1 MRIVASS
8 ARNGVGESEGSSQ
21 RVNADRICFII
32 SEFGGY
38 FDEYY
43 KEVFRPAIE
52 AAGLAPVRADSL
64 FRSSDIVSDIW
75 HFITTCRIALA
86 DLTGRNPNVFY
97 ELGLAHAATKPVLL
111 LTQDIQDVPFDLRQ
125 LRIINYDT
133 KHPKWAEMLREGITN
148 GLKETLAS
156 PRTAVLPTFLQ
167 ERPGQRPSIST
178 DEKRFLQLQQ
188 GLSALRAEVRA
199 SLPETV
205 SKNPYELFRQ
215 WSLDRTT
222 AAGQAQPIIEALLSA
237 GLPPTRASEVL
248 VSAGVPAEW
257 AKSWIREALLRQ
269 SAPGEESGKDK

>member
-1 MRIVASS
+1 MASS
-8 ARNGVGESEGSSQ
+8 ARNGVGESEGSQ
-21 RVNADRICFII
+21 RANAGRICFII

-38 FDEYY
+38 FDDYHE
-43 KEVFRPAIE
+43 EIFRPAIE

-75 HFITTCRIALA
+75 HFVTTCRVALA

-111 LTQDIQDVPFDLRQ
+111 LTQDIHDVPFDLRA
-125 LRIINYDT
+125 LRIIEYDT
-133 KHPKWAEMLREGITN
+133 KHPKWAERLREGITK

-178 DEKRFLQLQQ
+178 DEKRFLELQQ
-188 GLSALRAEVRA
+188 GISALRAELRA
-199 SLPETV
+199 SLSETV
-205 SKNPYELFRQ
+205 SENPYEVFRQ
-215 WSLDRTT
+215 WSLDRTR
-222 AAGQAQPIIEALLSA
+222 AAGQAQPIIEALLSS

-248 VSAGVPAEW
+248 VNAGVPVEW
-257 AKSWIREALLRQ
+257 ARSWTREALLRQ
-269 SAPGEESGKDK
+269 SAPSGESGKDK